1 MPLPQLS
8 IEEKKMALKKAQRVR
23 SERAK
28 IRQELKA
35 GKKSIRDILEKVDN
49 DVIAKMRVAYLL
61 ESLPRIGKVRTRKI
75 MNEIGI
81 DETRRIQGLGVR
93 QKQALIQRL
102 GDH

>member
-1 MPLPQLS
+1 MALPQLTL
-8 IEEKKMALKKAQRVR
+8 EEKRKALKKAQRVR

-28 IRQELKA
+28 IRQDLKA
-35 GKKSIRDILEKVDN
+35 GRTGIREILENIDN

-81 DETRRIQGLGVR
+81 DETRRIQGLGSR
-93 QKQALIQRL
+93 QKQALIERFGNQ
-102 GDH
+102 

>member
-8 IEEKKMALKKAQRVR
+8 IEEKRMALKKAQRVR

>member
-1 MPLPQLS
+1 MPLPKLTL
-8 IEEKKMALKKAQRVR
+8 EEKKQALKKAQQVR

-28 IRQELKA
+28 IRQDLKA
-35 GKKSIRDILEKVDN
+35 GRTGIREILEQVDN

-81 DETRRIQGLGVR
+81 DETRRIQGLGSR
-93 QKQALIQRL
+93 QKQALLERFGNQ
-102 GDH
+102 